1 MHTFIGINCQN
12 NRNHTVIAQK
22 DNAYYFFVP
31 EIIKITDTITDS
43 SVCYFKEINTGML
56 FKVHN
61 KYDFVRI
68 DTQDVTRNNVNF
80 LFLKVIQFLTD
91 KSLIPSNIP
100 SVPLLQIKPAV
111 QKPTLSPLQ
120 PQISPEV
127 LISSKSPSII
137 SAVSLPENKPSPPT
151 TSDNDIIC
159 ISKKFSFAKLCY
171 KQSK

>member
-1 MHTFIGINCQN
+1 MHTLIGINCQN

-80 LFLKVIQFLTD
+80 LFLKVIQF
-91 KSLIPSNIP
+91 NG
-100 SVPLLQIKPAV
+100 
-111 QKPTLSPLQ
+111 
-120 PQISPEV
+120 
-127 LISSKSPSII
+127 
-137 SAVSLPENKPSPPT
+137 
-151 TSDNDIIC
+151 
-159 ISKKFSFAKLCY
+159 
-171 KQSK
+171 

>member
-1 MHTFIGINCQN
+1 
-12 NRNHTVIAQK
+12 
-22 DNAYYFFVP
+22 
-31 EIIKITDTITDS
+31 
-43 SVCYFKEINTGML
+43 ML

-80 LFLKVIQFLTD
+80 LFLKVINFLMD
-91 KSLIPSNIP
+91 KSLTQLQRPLSARTPRTPRQPRPQTTPIVSPIVSPQQPQISPELLTISSTPPSNIP

-111 QKPTLSPLQ
+111 QRPTLSPLQ

-159 ISKKFSFAKLCY
+159 ISKNFSFAKLCY